1 MLGTWLHKKT
11 YWFRCIQCIMA
22 KTEDDKPTHLP
33 TILWNWQLWDVY
45 CYPDD
50 KAAADL
56 RSVFGPYLHSSL
68 SSAFT
73 GPSIKDPHCSLL
85 KTWPLRC
92 HAAKHYRR
100 FILLP
105 FHLCVCT
112 YRTGPIRTYRNGHCS
127 LMTRAG
133 MVLET
138 FFFAI
143 HPPDAAARPIIFY
156 WIRSLYSF

>member
-85 KTWPLRC
+85 KTWPLRSVTQPNTTGGLFYSPSIC
-92 HAAKHYRR
+92 VYVLIAQDQYVHTGMDTVPWWREQGWFSKRS
-100 FILLP
+100 FLP
-105 FHLCVCT
+105 FIHLM
-112 YRTGPIRTYRNGHCS
+112 RLLDR
-127 LMTRAG
+127 
-133 MVLET
+133 
-138 FFFAI
+138 
-143 HPPDAAARPIIFY
+143 
-156 WIRSLYSF
+156 